1 MNYKN
6 LLNNKIIIDDLS
18 LIYKHHSNKKNFFN
32 KTLMITGNNG
42 FIGTYLSLYFI
53 HYFKKLSIKKII
65 FIDTSNSTNL
75 KNKNLIFLKQDV
87 TKSKKIIYKYKP
99 DIIIHAATF
108 AYPVAYRK
116 KPIETAMANVEG
128 LKIILEYAKQ
138 KKIKILFF
146 STSEIYGN
154 PDKKNIPTSENY
166 NGNVSCVGPRACYD
180 EGKRCAEAL
189 FFDYQ
194 RQHDLSIKIIRI
206 FNTYGPRMLMN
217 DGRVVSNFIVQ
228 ALKGEN
234 ITIYGEGQQT
244 RSFCYVDD
252 LVNGMISMMNS
263 SSDFYGPVNLGNPN
277 EFTMIELAEK
287 VLKLTQSKSK
297 IVFQSLPQDDPK
309 QRRPDITKA
318 KSILKWKPKINRE
331 SGLKITYEYFKSLPP
346 AEWSRK
352 PKEFTS
358 RK

>member
-1 MNYKN
+1 MNYKK
-6 LLNNKIIIDDLS
+6 LLNNQIIIDDLS

-75 KNKNLIFLKQDV
+75 KNKDLIFLKQDV

-108 AYPVAYRK
+108 ASPVAYRK

-138 KKIKILFF
+138 KKTKILFF

-180 EGKRCAEAL
+180 ESKRFCETL
-189 FFDYQ
+189 VYIYSKKFKLNINVVRPFNNFGPGL
-194 RQHDLSIKIIRI
+194 RLS
-206 FNTYGPRMLMN
+206 
-217 DGRVVSNFIVQ
+217 DGRLPSDMASSAINNKKFVIYSDGKPTRTFCYIADAIIGYINTLN
-228 ALKGEN
+228 LKGFN
-234 ITIYGEGQQT
+234 II
-244 RSFCYVDD
+244 
-252 LVNGMISMMNS
+252 NI
-263 SSDFYGPVNLGNPN
+263 GNPN
-277 EFTMIELAEK
+277 NEVS
-287 VLKLTQSKSK
+287 VLKFTKIFSKCVKK
-297 IVFQSLPQDDPK
+297 IY
-309 QRRPDITKA
+309 
-318 KSILKWKPKINRE
+318 KSD
-331 SGLKITYEYFKSLPP
+331 LKIQFKKNKDQNYLTHSPKRRCPNINLAKKMINYKPRISL
-346 AEWSRK
+346 EGGIIKYLKYIRSIN
-352 PKEFTS
+352 
-358 RK
+358 